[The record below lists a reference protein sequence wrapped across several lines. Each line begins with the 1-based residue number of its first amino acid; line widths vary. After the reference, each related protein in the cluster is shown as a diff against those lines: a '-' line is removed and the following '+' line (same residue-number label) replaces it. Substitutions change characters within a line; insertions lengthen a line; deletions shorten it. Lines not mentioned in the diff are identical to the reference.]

1 MSDSPPVHQEIIIV
15 RRGGGDDLTAPKGG
29 SWKIAYADFVTA
41 MMAFF
46 LVMWLINSANE
57 ATRAKVASYFNPI
70 KMTDTTPAGR
80 GFKESEETKTTPG
93 KDGKSPGSEDKSP
106 EKETQDAQK
115 ETSLQLKLMSDPY
128 AALDAIAAQQKDKKD
143 AKTASDAVLVTG
155 DPFDPKSW
163 EALQSSK
170 ATENTLSKPASD
182 ADLRPTLADAALE
195 KTVPIEEDPVI
206 KKLERALQDVVLKH
220 QPDLDVL
227 LSVERNSEG
236 LLIKLGDNRGKGM
249 FAVGSA
255 KPEAALIELVGTIGK
270 LLKEQKGFVIIRG
283 HTDNRPYRQGRMD
296 NWQLST
302 ARAHM
307 ASYMLVRGG
316 FPESRIRKIEG
327 HGAAA
332 PVIADD
338 HAANANRRVE
348 FLLASPENE
357 R

>member
-1 MSDSPPVHQEIIIV
+1 MSDIQPVHQEIIIV

-80 GFKESEETKTTPG
+80 GFKEAAETKTTPG
-93 KDGKSPGSEDKSP
+93 KDGKSPGSEEKPP
-106 EKETQDAQK
+106 EKEAQEAQS
-115 ETSLQLKLMSDPY
+115 ETGLQVKLMSDPY
-128 AALDAIAAQQKDKKD
+128 AALDAIAAQQKDKRD
-143 AKTASDAVLVTG
+143 AKIASDAVLVTG
-155 DPFDPKSW
+155 DPFDPKAW
-163 EALQSSK
+163 EALQPSKAVEKASSK
-170 ATENTLSKPASD
+170 SVSD
-182 ADLRPTLADAALE
+182 ADLRPTLTDAALE
-195 KTVPIEEDPVI
+195 QSGPTREDPVVR
-206 KKLERALQDVVLKH
+206 KLERALQGVVLKH
-220 QPDLDVL
+220 RPDLDVL
-227 LSVERNSEG
+227 LSVERTSEG
-236 LLIKLGDNRGKGM
+236 LLIKLGDNSGKGM

-255 KPEAALIELVGTIGK
+255 KPEAALIDLVGTIGK
-270 LLKEQKGFVIIRG
+270 LLKEQKGAVIVRG
-283 HTDNRPYRQGRMD
+283 HTDNRPYRRGRMD

-316 FPESRIRKIEG
+316 FPETRIQKIEG

-332 PVIADD
+332 PVIAED

-348 FLLASPENE
+348 FLLVTPERE
-357 R
+357 